1 MESAELEGCCCSIRI
16 NPREREGRG
25 VRDIL
30 SRKGEDFFGLGNF
43 GYCQEDLLS
52 FQYLFYSYLPTY
64 HIFANTNLHYSVHVD
79 EHGVGI
85 NHYSFL
91 SI

>member
-1 MESAELEGCCCSIRI
+1 M
-16 NPREREGRG
+16 
-25 VRDIL
+25 RDIL

-64 HIFANTNLHYSVHVD
+64 LPTTSLLIPIFITVSMSMSMEL
-79 EHGVGI
+79 G
-85 NHYSFL
+85 
-91 SI
+91 SITIIFCLYN

>member
-1 MESAELEGCCCSIRI
+1 MESAELEVCCFGMWI
-16 NPREREGRG
+16 NPRERERRG
-25 VRDIL
+25 LRDIL

-43 GYCQEDLLS
+43 GYCQRRFTELPISLL
-52 FQYLFYSYLPTY
+52 LLPTY
-64 HIFANTNLHYSVHVD
+64 HIFVNTNLHYSVDVD